1 MSEKS
6 VKKYKISESEMNK
19 ILHEKEPGELSHYE
33 FEKLAQS
40 NVDLE
45 GEKEE
50 NQLKLKDAYHNIID
64 ILKEYLDINEEYYN
78 IMALWIIGTYF
89 HNKFPSYPYLF
100 FNAMKGSGKS
110 RTINLITCLA
120 RDGSVQNSMTE
131 AVLFRTDGTLAID
144 EFEGVSR
151 KGNENL
157 RELLNSAYKK
167 GTTIKRMKKE
177 KTDKGTDMVV
187 EEFEVYRPIVLANIW
202 GMEEVLGDRCITLIL
217 EKSNK
222 REITNL
228 IEIFREEKIV
238 KETKK
243 ILEDLVTLVTMTFSV
258 GTYQKWNSF
267 IKLRT
272 LNNTNITNYTHNTN
286 STNTTFPFETIHS
299 MELNGR
305 ELELSFPLLLISHQ
319 ISEEVLKETSLT
331 LKSLFETKKEEE
343 LTENMDVSLYDFVS
357 QNTKEDW
364 VYISDLVREFKEF
377 LGSNDEWINPRWMG
391 RALKRLVLVKEKK
404 KLSRGAYVI
413 LNINKAQEKI
423 KMFK

>member
-1 MSEKS
+1 MSEKLA
-6 VKKYKISESEMNK
+6 K
-19 ILHEKEPGELSHYE
+19 ELSEE
-33 FEKLAQS
+33 FDKDPEIEKLFMS
-40 NVDLE
+40 DKEFKKLE
-45 GEKEE
+45 DSSSSLSEEKEE
-50 NQLKLKDAYHNIID
+50 VGGKLKEAYLNIVD
-64 ILKEYLDINEEYYN
+64 ILKEYLDMKEEYYN
-78 IMALWIIGTYF
+78 IVALWIIGTYF
-89 HNKFPSYPYLF
+89 HDKFPSYPYLF

-120 RDGSVQNSMTE
+120 KDGSVQNSMTE
-131 AVLFRTDGTLAID
+131 AVLFRTNGTLAID

-167 GTTIKRMKKE
+167 GSKVMRMRQQ
-177 KTDKGTDMVV
+177 KTDKGIEHVPQS
-187 EEFEVYRPIVLANIW
+187 FEVYRPIVLANIW
-202 GMEEVLGDRCITLIL
+202 GMENVLGDRCITLIL

-222 REITNL
+222 RQITNL
-228 IEIFREEKIV
+228 MEIFREEKIV
-238 KETKK
+238 QETNKL
-243 ILEDLVTLVTMTFSV
+243 LEDLVTFMTMTFSV
-258 GTYQKWNSF
+258 GTYKKWNSF

-272 LNNTNITNYTHNTN
+272 LNNTNYINNTYNTNY
-286 STNTTFPFETIHS
+286 TNTTFPFETIDS
-299 MELNGR
+299 MQLNGR

-319 ISEEVLKETSLT
+319 ISGKVLKETSLT

-343 LTENMDVSLYDFVS
+343 LVENMDVSLYDFVS

-364 VYISDLVREFKEF
+364 VYISDVVKDFRDF
-377 LGSNDEWINPRWMG
+377 LGSSDEWINPRWMG

-413 LNINKAQEKI
+413 LNIKKAQEKI